1 MALGISGLPE
11 STVEPQIIPKRTRD
25 ANGIEDNVLAM
36 YAGETVR
43 KLRLPNPFVAK
54 GLPSPRGMKFSI
66 KPFVPCYE
74 NKTRSQELNLD
85 NKCFQQL

>member
-1 MALGISGLPE
+1 MEPPFEADYVTDNDDGTHTAWYSVPE
-11 STVEPQIIPKRTRD
+11 VYEEQK
-25 ANGIEDNVLAM
+25 V
-36 YAGETVR
+36 GETVR